1 MCTLNASDVT
11 VPLAC
16 TVPHHSREPRKV
28 AQLLA
33 PLARMVCCVGEKPPP
48 AGAGGTSDA
57 TAPWIVVRVT
67 PGVVSA

>member
-1 MCTLNASDVT
+1 MCALNVSDVT

-16 TVPHHSREPRKV
+16 TVPHHSGPPKV
-28 AQLLA
+28 EQLLA